1 MHLDDHLHR
10 LEGHV
15 ADADK
20 APEALVEHRRDLVD
34 DERGER
40 RRYGDEI
47 AATVPRASCQEE
59 HRGAGDGK
67 KAKKGRELGRRLEE
81 HAGKE
86 AAGHGEPVVAQ
97 RVAG

>member
-15 ADADK
+15 ADANE

-40 RRYGDEI
+40 RRDGDEV
-47 AATVPRASCQEE
+47 AAAILRVSCQEE

-67 KAKKGRELGRRLEE
+67 KAKKGRELRRRLEE
-81 HAGKE
+81 HAGQK
-86 AAGHGEPVVAQ
+86 ADGHGEPVVAQ